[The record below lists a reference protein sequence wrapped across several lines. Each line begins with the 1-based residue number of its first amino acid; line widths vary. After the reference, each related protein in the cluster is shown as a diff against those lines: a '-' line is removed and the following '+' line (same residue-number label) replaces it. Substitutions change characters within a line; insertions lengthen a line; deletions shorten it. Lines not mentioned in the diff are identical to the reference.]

1 MYIVFHL
8 LRSSFGLCLIVGG
21 ALIALYLLGYFLLY
35 KKFFHGERT
44 VSVLQGIF
52 ILMLFMYLAIV
63 LMATFLSRGAY
74 YNHAVNLSVLRTY
87 RQAWN
92 SFIKRDWSV
101 IILNILMFV
110 PIGFLLPLSFSKCKK
125 SWVTYLI
132 GLILTIAIETGQY
145 ISRQGIFEVVD
156 IVHNGAGCVVGYGFW
171 IICNTI
177 YEKITRKENRTYSVR
192 QMLVYQIPFALLIGL
207 FTTIFVSYQMKELG
221 NMTTS
226 YEVTKDMSHIK
237 LSTEVSL
244 STEHT
249 KANVYQAKKSSKAET
264 LEKANRIFKVHGTSV
279 KEEETKAYDESM
291 VYYSKDG
298 KYTCWVN
305 FMGGTTWFT
314 AFEESGETSDPA
326 TYSQKELKEYMKPYG
341 INIPE
346 SAAITQE
353 EDGQYTVQVNMAK
366 VKNSYIDGTLTC
378 HINKEGKVESFNDQM
393 IHYKEYKKFAIIS
406 EREAY
411 GQIQKGKFNYYAE
424 PKVKEMKVKE
434 VKLVYLMDS
443 KGFYQPAYDFKMKTD
458 KDVRNI
464 YIPAIQ

>member
-8 LRSSFGLCLIVGG
+8 LRSSIGLCLIVGG
-21 ALIALYLLGYFLLY
+21 AIIALYLLGYYLLY
-35 KKFFHGERT
+35 KKCFHGERT

-63 LMATFLSRGAY
+63 LMATLLSRGAY
-74 YNHAVNLSVLRTY
+74 YNHAVNFSVLRTY

-92 SFIKRDWSV
+92 SFIKRDWRV

-132 GLILTIAIETGQY
+132 GLILTVVIETVQY
-145 ISRQGIFEVVD
+145 LSQQGIFEVVD
-156 IVHNGAGCVVGYGFW
+156 IVHNGAGCVVGYGLW
-171 IICNTI
+171 IVCNTI
-177 YEKITRKENRTYSVR
+177 YEKVTRKENRTYSVR
-192 QMLVYQIPFALLIGL
+192 QMLVYQIPLVLLIGL

-221 NMTTS
+221 NLTTS

-249 KANVYQAKKSSKAET
+249 KANVYKANKASKADT
-264 LEKANRIFKVHGTSV
+264 LKKANRIFKAHDTSA
-279 KEEETKAYDESM
+279 KEEETQAYDESM

-305 FMGGTTWFT
+305 FLGETTWFT
-314 AFEESGETSDPA
+314 AFEESGETSGSV
-326 TYSQKELKEYMKPYG
+326 TYSRKELKEYMKPYG
-341 INIPE
+341 INIPD
-346 SAAITQE
+346 SATITQE
-353 EDGQYTVQVNMAK
+353 EDGQCTVQVNMAK
-366 VKNSYIDGTLTC
+366 IKNYYVDGTLTC
-378 HINKEGKVESFNDQM
+378 HINKEGKVKSFNDQM
-393 IHYKEYKKFAIIS
+393 IHYEEYKKFAIIS

-411 GQIQKGKFNYYAE
+411 EQIQKGKFNFYSE

-443 KGFYQPAYDFKMKTD
+443 KGFYQPVYDFIIKTD
-458 KDVRNI
+458 KDMRNI